1 MFGFILTFYKQ
12 HWHVGGEI
20 LNMAVRQTGVKI
32 PAKWQQS
39 LICSSVFQQPE
50 AMESELWF
58 KSEWL
63 EKKYIFYLKITLSLQ
78 Q

>member
-1 MFGFILTFYKQ
+1 
-12 HWHVGGEI
+12 
-20 LNMAVRQTGVKI
+20 MAVRQTGVKI

-63 EKKYIFYLKITLSLQ
+63 EKKDIFYLEITLSLQ